1 MKKIDKICV
10 ILIVIGLGIVIFNG
24 AFLDNNKIVGFIGLT
39 IFLCS
44 IFINICTRDKKKKA
58 NSKNPVE
65 DEIGKKTDKP
75 NEMIKED
82 MKIVEFINGIDSF
95 YDCTTEIIEYKSYSV
110 KERPNINWIRLK
122 DDKEIEKALI
132 QYAYV
137 KAYFDEHNSSIID
150 FRKYNN
156 LAPVWLCDSTF
167 LIINGEELNLSEEKK
182 GKILSLCKENAVTIV
197 FQKKN
202 VFIDVFTSDRYIL
215 KSYDI
220 SGMADD
226 AATNIVYKLN
236 KVFKWDFISDTVNY
250 LCDSQISLSD
260 IKNRC
265 LQNGS
270 NTRKELTDKDSGW
283 QEFIDGFRQRIKEND
298 LFFETGYSAFSEVYD
313 GIESEPKINWIKLR
327 ENADLNDAV
336 DYYIGVKKYIDSYSA
351 NRRCIFLDTRNL
363 QWWYNITFLI
373 LNDNKSELTNEEKN
387 SLFEKCKENNIYIVK
402 QNQDEFTDLFT
413 STKYTLISST
423 IPGMADDAA
432 KYAEYDLMKIY
443 NEKTTRE
450 EKISEKILYQ
460 LLIPS
465 RSSGVGFAQY
475 REDLSLNQINMQIQ
489 LNESRLYFLSVYVN
503 ASNGMIKH
511 FSFDIE
517 SASDTHFEFDLNGAE
532 RLINR
537 MISISID
544 EYANHKSISELMIDY
559 MNSFGE
565 TSLINLIR
573 DVATAV
579 FHFD

>member
-1 MKKIDKICV
+1 MRKLEKIST
-10 ILIVIGLGIVIFNG
+10 ILIFVGFGISIFSV
-24 AFLDNNKIVGFIGLT
+24 AFLDGNEIVGFAGL
-39 IFLCS
+39 IIALCS
-44 IFINICTRDKKKKA
+44 AFVNICIRDKRKKSNNKPDDET
-58 NSKNPVE
+58 NIKTVTTTKMSEE
-65 DEIGKKTDKP
+65 DI
-75 NEMIKED
+75 
-82 MKIVEFINGIDSF
+82 KIVEFINDIDTF

-110 KERPNINWIRLK
+110 KERPHTNWIRLK

-137 KAYFDEHNSSIID
+137 KAYFDEHNSNIID
-150 FRKYNN
+150 FRKYNS
-156 LAPVWLCDSTF
+156 LAPAWLCDSTF
-167 LIINGEELNLSEEKK
+167 LIINGEELNMSEEKK

-250 LCDSQISLSD
+250 LCNSQISLSD
-260 IKNRC
+260 LKNRC
-265 LQNGS
+265 SQNSS
-270 NTRKELTDKDSGW
+270 NTTKELTDKDSGW

-298 LFFETGYSAFSEVYD
+298 LFFETGYSAFSEMYD
-313 GIESEPKINWIKLR
+313 GIESKPNVNWIKLR
-327 ENADLNDAV
+327 ENTDLNDAV
-336 DYYIGVKKYIDSYSA
+336 DYYIDVKKHIDSYSV
-351 NRRCIFLDTRNL
+351 NRRCIFLDTHNI
-363 QWWYNITFLI
+363 QWWYNITFLV
-373 LNDNKSELTNEEKN
+373 LNENKSELTNEEKN

-402 QNQDEFTDLFT
+402 QNLDEFTDLFT
-413 STKYTLISST
+413 STKYTLICST

-432 KYAEYDLMKIY
+432 TYAEYDLIKTY
-443 NEKTTRE
+443 NDETTRE
-450 EKISEKILYQ
+450 EKVSEKILYQ
-460 LLIPS
+460 LLIS
-465 RSSGVGFAQY
+465 SENSGVGSAQY
-475 REDLSLNQINMQIQ
+475 REDVSLNQINMQIQ

-517 SASDTHFEFDLNGAE
+517 SASDTHYEFDLNGAE

-537 MISISID
+537 MISVSGD
-544 EYANHKSISELMIDY
+544 EFASHKSISKLMINY

-565 TSLINLIR
+565 SSLINLIR
-573 DVATAV
+573 GVATAV